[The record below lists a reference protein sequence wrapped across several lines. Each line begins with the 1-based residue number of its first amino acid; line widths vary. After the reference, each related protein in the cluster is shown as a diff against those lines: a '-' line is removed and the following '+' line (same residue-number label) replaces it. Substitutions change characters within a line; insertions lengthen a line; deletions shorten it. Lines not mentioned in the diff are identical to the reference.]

1 MSDAFLLDT
10 SIASIAWDGGSEHHS
25 FIRQQ
30 LASLDEDSI
39 SICAISVAE
48 VEYGL
53 LVSPAAS
60 PDRHAAVRS
69 AMSQYKIWNIDRH
82 TSTVYAPLRAE
93 LFRQHSPRNKRGVLT
108 KKQPE
113 ELRDKTTGL
122 DLGIQENDLWIV
134 SVAIQYNLRFITK
147 DKMYRIH
154 EAAKKVHSYD
164 LIELWSLPSSSP
176 DMPISET
183 PT

>member
-1 MSDAFLLDT
+1 MSDAYLLDT
-10 SIASIAWDGGSEHHS
+10 SIASIAWDGGNKHHS
-25 FIRQQ
+25 FIRKQ

-39 SICAISVAE
+39 SICAISLAE

-60 PDRHAAVRS
+60 PERHAVVRS
-69 AMSQYKIWNIDRH
+69 AMGQYKIWDIDRH
-82 TSTVYAPLRAE
+82 TSSVYAPLRAE
-93 LFRQHSPRNKRGVLT
+93 LFKQHSPRNKRGNLT
-108 KKQPE
+108 KKHPE

-134 SVAIQYNLRFITK
+134 SVAVQYNLRFITK
-147 DKMYRIH
+147 DKMEHIR
-154 EAAKKVHSYD
+154 AAAIKVRSCD

-176 DMPISET
+176 D
-183 PT
+183 